1 VIGLSPFL
9 NTGLIIKYF
18 NLSGKTSKERD
29 LLQIYVKGEMRK
41 RALVFKILIGISS

>member
-1 VIGLSPFL
+1 VIGLSPLL

-18 NLSGKTSKERD
+18 NQSGKTSEERD
-29 LLQIYVKGEMRK
+29 LLQIYVKGEMK